1 MDEDRLKPLEGIR
14 VLDFSN
20 VPPGAA
26 CATLLAD
33 LGAEV
38 VRVDPP
44 KAKGKPSLVIG
55 QVALSRGRKSIA
67 LDMRNPAANAVLARL
82 APGFDVV
89 LENAFPGVMEQRG
102 FGYAQARAA
111 NPGIIWCALTGFG
124 QDGPYAAWSGHDISY
139 LAHAGVLSALTA
151 DRAWHPGLPIALQ
164 AGALSAVAGIEAA
177 LIRKLR
183 TGKGAFLDISL
194 AEAAG
199 WLLTCGVNAISDKPF
214 AIPATPD
221 RHQYACADG
230 RWVVV
235 ACAEPR
241 TWGAL
246 CAGLGCED
254 LTGQLHAW
262 QDIPGTIARLAG
274 LFRAR
279 PAAEWV
285 ALLAP
290 AGAAVTVLNHAAQL
304 LDDPHIRAR
313 GAVVDVAGVPVPA
326 SPLRVI
332 DQDRSSGTDRTP
344 PAVAG
349 ADTGAILSSAGF
361 AADEI
366 ARMAGEGLI

>member
-1 MDEDRLKPLEGIR
+1 MGEVMKPLEGIR

-38 VRVDPP
+38 VKLDSP

-55 QVALSRGRKSIA
+55 QVALSRGRKSLT
-67 LDMRNPAANAVLARL
+67 LDQRHPGANAVLAKL
-82 APGFDVV
+82 VAGFDVV
-89 LENAFPGVMEQRG
+89 LENSFPGVMEQRG
-102 FGYAQARAA
+102 FGYAQAKAV
-111 NPGIIWCALTGFG
+111 NPGVIWCALTGFG

-151 DRAWHPGLPIALQ
+151 DRGWHPGLPIALQ
-164 AGALSAVAGIEAA
+164 AGGLSALAAIEAA

-183 TGKGAFLDISL
+183 TGKGAFLDVSL

-199 WLLTCGVNAISDKPF
+199 WLLTCGVNAISDRPF

-221 RHQYACADG
+221 RHQYECADG

-254 LTGQLHAW
+254 LAEQLHRW
-262 QDIPGTIARLAG
+262 QDMPGTIARLAG
-274 LFRAR
+274 LFRAKA
-279 PAAEWV
+279 AAEWV

-290 AGAAVTVLNHAAQL
+290 MGAAVTVLNHAAQL
-304 LDDPHIRAR
+304 LDDPHIKAR
-313 GAVVDVAGVPVPA
+313 GSVVEIGGVNVPA
-326 SPLRVI
+326 NPLRMH
-332 DQDRSSGTDRTP
+332 DAGAATGTLGGAPTL
-344 PAVAG
+344 AG
-349 ADTGAILSSAGF
+349 ADNGDVLAAAGF
-361 AADEI
+361 GAEEI
-366 ARMAGEGLI
+366 AALEAEGVI